1 MLQDKWEPGQHLTID
16 GPTGCGKTWVASDIV
31 RLKNYI
37 VVMASKKQDGTLE
50 KQYRDFKRVER
61 FNPQYGETKF
71 LLWPR
76 PKYLGDIDR
85 QRNVYAR
92 GLNEAWLQGAW
103 TIQLDDVFYLAQ
115 TLKMYKLIQ
124 TLYTQ
129 ARSEDISLVGLI
141 QRASWVPIEVS
152 NQSTYFVMFYN
163 KDIGDIQKISH
174 INGQDWHEIKYL
186 NDQLHGRDFLFIDK
200 DGAIIIRR

>member
-1 MLQDKWEPGQHLTID
+1 
-16 GPTGCGKTWVASDIV
+16 
-31 RLKNYI
+31 
-37 VVMASKKQDGTLE
+37 MASKKQDGTLE
-50 KQYRDFKRVER
+50 KQYRDFKRIER
-61 FNPQYGETKF
+61 FNPEYGQTKF

-76 PKYLGDIDR
+76 PKYLGDIER

-115 TLKMYKLIQ
+115 TLKMWKLIQ

-141 QRASWVPIEVS
+141 QRVSWVPTEVS
-152 NQSTYFVMFYN
+152 NQSSYFIMFHN
-163 KDIGDIQKISH
+163 KDEDDIKRIAR
-174 INGQDWHEIKYL
+174 INGQNWHEIKFL
-186 NDQLHGRDFLFIDK
+186 NDQLHGRDFLFIDRNE
-200 DGAIIIRR
+200 AIIIRR